1 MSEIPRD
8 PTNYDVQDIPVEQ
21 VQPSYSLV
29 VDRGQGPQ
37 AFQVENVAF
46 SSQRQEDGSYVN
58 TYTLTSG
65 PVAGGGDPWV
75 LKLPAGTLVRR
86 ILGPSKS

>member
-37 AFQVENVAF
+37 VFQVENAAF
-46 SSQRQEDGSYVN
+46 SSQ
-58 TYTLTSG
+58 
-65 PVAGGGDPWV
+65 
-75 LKLPAGTLVRR
+75 
-86 ILGPSKS
+86 